1 MNTATIMDMMFNT
14 EMIVKDMKG
23 GKEDMTE
30 KRFEMIITS
39 ADGSFHYL
47 DKNTGEKIISTLEL
61 ENKLNAL
68 HEENQTLKEEIK
80 DFQTLLAS
88 REEVYIKPII
98 RTIEE
103 AYENE
108 RTHIGRNVLRQLLE
122 VIQ

>member
-1 MNTATIMDMMFNT
+1 MVAGMVWDNHVNEDRLLSRDEVVDLLNELNDENTML
-14 EMIVKDMKG
+14 K
-23 GKEDMTE
+23 
-30 KRFEMIITS
+30 
-39 ADGSFHYL
+39 
-47 DKNTGEKIISTLEL
+47 
-61 ENKLNAL
+61 
-68 HEENQTLKEEIK
+68 HEIE

>member
-1 MNTATIMDMMFNT
+1 MTKKRYGVYNYSSFDLSQLIDNSTNELFG
-14 EMIVKDMKG
+14 IVDAV
-23 GKEDMTE
+23 D
-30 KRFEMIITS
+30 
-39 ADGSFHYL
+39 L
-47 DKNTGEKIISTLEL
+47 LNEL
-61 ENKLNAL
+61 NDETNILR
-68 HEENQTLKEEIK
+68 EEIK

>member
-1 MNTATIMDMMFNT
+1 
-14 EMIVKDMKG
+14 MIEWWCG
-23 GKEDMTE
+23 MTK
-30 KRFEMIITS
+30 KRYGVYNYS
-39 ADGSFHYL
+39 SFDL
-47 DKNTGEKIISTLEL
+47 SQLIDNSTNEL
-61 ENKLNAL
+61 FGIVDAVDLLNEL
-68 HEENQTLKEEIK
+68 NDETNILREEIK

>member
-1 MNTATIMDMMFNT
+1 
-14 EMIVKDMKG
+14 
-23 GKEDMTE
+23 MTK
-30 KRFEMIITS
+30 KRFEIMVAGMVWDNHVNEDRLLS
-39 ADGSFHYL
+39 RDEVVDL
-47 DKNTGEKIISTLEL
+47 LNEL
-61 ENKLNAL
+61 NDTN
-68 HEENQTLKEEIK
+68 NQLREEIK